1 MILIKKCILKL
12 KSIIFQLFG
21 LIIVLVKSIFNKNKI
36 YLFGTPIHG
45 NIGDQAILI
54 AEEEFL
60 KNNFPN
66 HKLICIESSIVSR
79 FNRIIRRIV
88 GNSTILIQGGGFL
101 GSLWLNEEKMFRRT
115 LEDYPNNTIIV
126 FPQTIYFSN
135 DADGKKQLKKSRKI
149 YSSHHHLYICCRE
162 EYSYLFMKK
171 EFPKCNLL
179 LIPDMVLYLEKI
191 KENIERKNVLFCIR
205 RDKEKL
211 NHNFDNILNY
221 FIKEGYE
228 VDYTDTVI
236 NRDIFGFNKKRI
248 LKQKLNQFSKYKIV
262 ITDRLHGMI
271 FSLLANTP
279 CLVFEN
285 KSYKIKGVYK
295 WISELKYIKLIDS
308 MPTEK
313 DIEKIVN
320 DESRLITNFNI
331 RELYKPLVKIIK
343 DNL

>member
-135 DADGKKQLKKSRKI
+135 DADGKKQL
-149 YSSHHHLYICCRE
+149 
-162 EYSYLFMKK
+162 
-171 EFPKCNLL
+171 
-179 LIPDMVLYLEKI
+179 
-191 KENIERKNVLFCIR
+191 
-205 RDKEKL
+205 
-211 NHNFDNILNY
+211 
-221 FIKEGYE
+221 
-228 VDYTDTVI
+228 
-236 NRDIFGFNKKRI
+236 
-248 LKQKLNQFSKYKIV
+248 
-262 ITDRLHGMI
+262 
-271 FSLLANTP
+271 
-279 CLVFEN
+279 
-285 KSYKIKGVYK
+285 
-295 WISELKYIKLIDS
+295 
-308 MPTEK
+308 
-313 DIEKIVN
+313 
-320 DESRLITNFNI
+320 
-331 RELYKPLVKIIK
+331 
-343 DNL
+343 

>member
-1 MILIKKCILKL
+1 
-12 KSIIFQLFG
+12 
-21 LIIVLVKSIFNKNKI
+21 
-36 YLFGTPIHG
+36 
-45 NIGDQAILI
+45 
-54 AEEEFL
+54 
-60 KNNFPN
+60 
-66 HKLICIESSIVSR
+66 
-79 FNRIIRRIV
+79 
-88 GNSTILIQGGGFL
+88 
-101 GSLWLNEEKMFRRT
+101 
-115 LEDYPNNTIIV
+115 
-126 FPQTIYFSN
+126 
-135 DADGKKQLKKSRKI
+135 
-149 YSSHHHLYICCRE
+149 
-162 EYSYLFMKK
+162 MKK